1 MRRIAAIAALAVTL
15 AVGIGLGA
23 VGSHRTLP
31 RAEADG
37 NSSVSTASIVV
48 PMNGE
53 DVSGA
58 ERHLFPAPHT
68 AIFMANDLGLDEV
81 QRRKLHAL
89 QLALDSDAAAI
100 GRRIHAEEARLD
112 RAFMENVIDSGR
124 IDGLTARI
132 GSLQAQLRAARLRAH
147 LATRD
152 LLSPEQ
158 LLRYAELR
166 GFEAAEISA
175 QDDFGR

>member
-23 VGSHRTLP
+23 IGGHRAMPT
-31 RAEADG
+31 AEADG

-68 AIFMANDLGLDEV
+68 AIFMANELGLDAV
-81 QRRKLHAL
+81 QRRRLHEL
-89 QLALDSDAAAI
+89 QEMLDSETATI

-112 RAFMENVIDSGR
+112 RAFMENMIDSGR

-132 GSLQAQLRAARLRAH
+132 GALQAQLRAARLRSH

-166 GFEAAEISA
+166 GFEAAEA
-175 QDDFGR
+175 PVQDELDY

>member
-1 MRRIAAIAALAVTL
+1 MRRIAAIAALALTL
-15 AVGIGLGA
+15 AAGIGLGA
-23 VGSHRTLP
+23 IGRHHTMPS
-31 RAEADG
+31 AEADG
-37 NSSVSTASIVV
+37 SATAPIVV
-48 PMNGE
+48 PMSAE

-58 ERHLFPAPHT
+58 ERNLFPAPQT
-68 AIFMANDLGLDEV
+68 AIFMANDLGLDGT
-81 QRRKLHAL
+81 QRRKLHEL
-89 QLALDSDAAAI
+89 QLTLDSQVATI

-124 IDGLTARI
+124 IDGSTARI
-132 GSLQAQLRAARLRAH
+132 GALQAQLRAVRLRSH

-166 GFEAAEISA
+166 GFEAAEA
-175 QDDFGR
+175 PAYDEFDR

>member
-1 MRRIAAIAALAVTL
+1 MRRIAAIAALALTL

-23 VGSHRTLP
+23 IGRHRAMQVDSDNAVAAAP
-31 RAEADG
+31 
-37 NSSVSTASIVV
+37 IVV
-48 PMNGE
+48 PVSAE

-68 AIFMANDLGLDEV
+68 AIFLANDLGLTEA
-81 QRRKLHAL
+81 QRLKLHEL
-89 QLALDSDAAAI
+89 QQMLDSDIATI
-100 GRRIHAEEARLD
+100 GRRIQAEETRLD
-112 RAFMENVIDSGR
+112 RAFMENVIDIGR

-166 GFEAAEISA
+166 GFEAAEA
-175 QDDFGR
+175 DTDDELNR

>member
-23 VGSHRTLP
+23 IGRHHAMPT
-31 RAEADG
+31 AEADG
-37 NSSVSTASIVV
+37 NAAVTAAPIVV

-53 DVSGA
+53 DVFGA
-58 ERHLFPAPHT
+58 ERNLFPAPHT
-68 AIFMANDLGLDEV
+68 AIFMANDLGLSET
-81 QRRKLHAL
+81 QRRQLHEL
-89 QLALDSDAAAI
+89 QLALDSQVATI
-100 GRRIHAEEARLD
+100 GRRIQAEEARLD

-132 GSLQAQLRAARLRAH
+132 GALQAQLRAARLRSH

-166 GFEAAEISA
+166 GFEAAEASVH
-175 QDDFGR
+175 DDLDR

>member
-23 VGSHRTLP
+23 IGRHHAMPT
-31 RAEADG
+31 AEADG
-37 NSSVSTASIVV
+37 NAAATAASIVV

-53 DVSGA
+53 DVWGA
-58 ERHLFPAPHT
+58 ERNLFPAPHT
-68 AIFMANDLGLDEV
+68 AIFMANDLGLDEI
-81 QRRKLHAL
+81 QRRQLHEL
-89 QLALDSDAAAI
+89 QEALDNQVATI
-100 GRRIHAEEARLD
+100 GRRIQSEEARLD

-132 GSLQAQLRAARLRAH
+132 GALQAQLRAARLRAH
-147 LATRD
+147 LSTRD

-166 GFEAAEISA
+166 GFEAAEVSA
-175 QDDFGR
+175 RDDFDR

>member
-1 MRRIAAIAALAVTL
+1 MGRIAAIAALAATL

-23 VGSHRTLP
+23 IGRHHAMPT
-31 RAEADG
+31 AEADG
-37 NSSVSTASIVV
+37 HTNIAAASIVV

-58 ERHLFPAPHT
+58 ERNLFPAPQT
-68 AIFMANDLGLDEV
+68 AIFMANDLGLDGA
-81 QRRKLHAL
+81 QRRRLHEL
-89 QLALDSDAAAI
+89 QLALDSQVALI
-100 GRRIHAEEARLD
+100 GRRIQAEEARLD

-132 GSLQAQLRAARLRAH
+132 GALQAQLRAALLRAH

-166 GFEAAEISA
+166 GFEAAEASVY
-175 QDDFGR
+175 DDFDR

>member
-1 MRRIAAIAALAVTL
+1 MRRIAAIAALALSL
-15 AVGIGLGA
+15 AAGIGLGA
-23 VGSHRTLP
+23 IGRHHTMRT
-31 RAEADG
+31 ADADG
-37 NSSVSTASIVV
+37 NTGAVTTPIVV
-48 PMNGE
+48 PMSGE

-58 ERHLFPAPHT
+58 ERNLFPAPQT
-68 AIFMANDLGLDEV
+68 AIFMANDLGLDGA
-81 QRRKLHAL
+81 QRRRLHEL
-89 QLALDSDAAAI
+89 QLALDSEMATI
-100 GRRIHAEEARLD
+100 GRRIQAEEARLD

-132 GSLQAQLRAARLRAH
+132 GALQAQLRAARLRAH

-166 GFEAAEISA
+166 GFEAAEVSA
-175 QDDFGR
+175 YDDFDR